1 MQLAMKLFSTSWVA
15 DGMKCYILNEDGNI
29 EKVIPNFSDVFPE
42 DWELP
47 DLEDQEEAL
56 KSLVLWQ
63 SEAMPLSE
71 DMQPFYNDSVWLSKP
86 SGQYNTSPFCSF
98 STTNNV
104 GGTYRGHIEK
114 VYTNGY
120 NANSDATYN
129 VGYSN
134 VDTGKSLG
142 FTERI
147 PEGLPCIC
155 EPPSGITLGVRAST
169 YTDPGLWTMKV
180 AGTYVY

>member
-1 MQLAMKLFSTSWVA
+1 MKKISVALLVLLLVTTMSIPAVAIDLSEPTSA
-15 DGMKCYILNEDGNI
+15 TSRESEIAYMKIDETT
-29 EKVIPNFSDVFPE
+29 SDVFPE

-134 VDTGKSLG
+134 GHRK
-142 FTERI
+142 
-147 PEGLPCIC
+147 
-155 EPPSGITLGVRAST
+155 IT
-169 YTDPGLWTMKV
+169 W
-180 AGTYVY
+180 VY